1 MLNRRDPSKTKY
13 LRKLES
19 KKMKQKKRRKVEGF
33 QGDLDVQRLAF
44 SLIKISYFL
53 IRSEIIV
60 SLITK
65 VT

>member
-19 KKMKQKKRRKVEGF
+19 KKMKQKKRIKVEGF
-33 QGDLDVQRLAF
+33 QGNLYVQRLAF

-53 IRSEIIV
+53 IHSEIIV